1 MGQWLNLKLKV
12 NKFNFAI
19 FILVMVLFF
28 MYSDNEKTTSLVNG
42 KSDAEYNL
50 AFSKLENDYG
60 VKLGIYALDTETN
73 KEIAFHADERFA
85 YCSTFKALI
94 VGAILKQDSLEQLQQ
109 VVKYKQED
117 VLSYAPVT
125 KNNVDKGMTIGE
137 LCNAALRFSDNTAG
151 NLLLNHIGGPN
162 GFKSALN
169 QLGDNVTQPASIEPK
184 LNENIPGDIRDTST
198 PRQLAIDLQAYT
210 TGKILTDDKKK
221 ILLDWMMGNT
231 TGNTLIRAGAP
242 ANWIVADKSGS
253 GLYGRRNDIA
263 IVMPPNKKPII
274 IAILSTHDIKEAKY
288 DDKLIAQASKIV
300 FDFFTETE
308 NSK

>member
-1 MGQWLNLKLKV
+1 MENLLNSKLKV
-12 NKFNFAI
+12 NKFKFAI
-19 FILVMVLFF
+19 FILMIVLSL
-28 MYSDNEKTTSLVNG
+28 MDNGAEAATTSVNA
-42 KSDAEYNL
+42 KADTEYNL

-231 TGNTLIRAGAP
+231 TGNTLVRAGAP
-242 ANWIVADKSGS
+242 VNWIVADKSGS

-263 IVMPPNKKPII
+263 IVMPPNKKPIF
-274 IAILSTHDIKEAKY
+274 IAILSTHDMKEAKY
-288 DDKLIAQASKIV
+288 DDKLLAQASKIV
-300 FDFFTETE
+300 FDFFNETE
-308 NSK
+308 NSN

>member
-1 MGQWLNLKLKV
+1 MENLLNSKLKV
-12 NKFNFAI
+12 NKFKFAI
-19 FILVMVLFF
+19 FILMIVLSL
-28 MYSDNEKTTSLVNG
+28 MDNGAEAATTSVNA
-42 KSDAEYNL
+42 KADTEYNL

-274 IAILSTHDIKEAKY
+274 IAIVSTHDIKEAKY

-300 FDFFTETE
+300 FDFFIETE

>member
-1 MGQWLNLKLKV
+1 MENLLNSKLKV
-12 NKFNFAI
+12 NKFKFAI
-19 FILVMVLFF
+19 FILMIVLSL
-28 MYSDNEKTTSLVNG
+28 MDNGAEAATTSVNA
-42 KSDAEYNL
+42 KADTEYNL

-210 TGKILTDDKKK
+210 TGKILTDDKKNFL
-221 ILLDWMMGNT
+221 IDWMMGNT

-274 IAILSTHDIKEAKY
+274 IAIVSTHDIKEAKY

-300 FDFFTETE
+300 FDFFIETE

>member
-1 MGQWLNLKLKV
+1 MENLLNSKLKV
-12 NKFNFAI
+12 NKFKFAI
-19 FILVMVLFF
+19 FILMIVLSL
-28 MYSDNEKTTSLVNG
+28 MDNGAEAATTSVNA
-42 KSDAEYNL
+42 KADTEYNL

-169 QLGDNVTQPASIEPK
+169 QLGDNVTQPANIEPK

-210 TGKILTDDKKK
+210 TGKILTDDKKNFL
-221 ILLDWMMGNT
+221 IDWMMGNT

-274 IAILSTHDIKEAKY
+274 IAIVSTHDIKEAKY

-300 FDFFTETE
+300 FDFFIETE

>member
-1 MGQWLNLKLKV
+1 MENLLNSKLKV
-12 NKFNFAI
+12 NKFKFSI
-19 FILVMVLFF
+19 FILVMILFF
-28 MYSDNEKTTSLVNG
+28 MYSDMGSDMSLVDD

-184 LNENIPGDIRDTST
+184 LNENILGDIRDTST
-198 PRQLAIDLQAYT
+198 SRQLAIDLQAYT

-221 ILLDWMMGNT
+221 ILLDWMIGNT

-300 FDFFTETE
+300 FDFFNETE
-308 NSK
+308 NSN